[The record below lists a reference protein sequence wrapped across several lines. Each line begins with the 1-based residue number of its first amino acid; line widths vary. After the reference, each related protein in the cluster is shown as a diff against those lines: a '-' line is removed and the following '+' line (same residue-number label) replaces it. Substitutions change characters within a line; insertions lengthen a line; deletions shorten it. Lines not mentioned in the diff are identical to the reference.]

1 MSKTLSS
8 IPWNLSSRGGET
20 IIILEQGTF
29 NYEYLKKER
38 TWALTKFS
46 KEGLFMWS
54 KKRDSPL
61 RGGRAC
67 GLRAGRKEPW
77 APSRQDSTHA
87 PQRPR
92 HTPRLLV
99 GGESPEPRALEGAA
113 AAGAGD
119 CHAVLAS
126 SLACEHR
133 WGPAAP
139 GPGPSL
145 RVPSASVTLNGTWHR
160 RIKGQTASQATF
172 TPQTPGLTWENL

>member
-1 MSKTLSS
+1 MVQEEGQPRERRKGVRPEGRQERALGSKQTRFHPRPTETSAHSS
-8 IPWNLSSRGGET
+8 
-20 IIILEQGTF
+20 
-29 NYEYLKKER
+29 
-38 TWALTKFS
+38 A
-46 KEGLFMWS
+46 
-54 KKRDSPL
+54 
-61 RGGRAC
+61 
-67 GLRAGRKEPW
+67 
-77 APSRQDSTHA
+77 
-87 PQRPR
+87 
-92 HTPRLLV
+92 PRLLV

-113 AAGAGD
+113 AAGGGD